1 MNYSTYN
8 ISLDIH
14 DTSSQVSLNVKKG
27 DTLRRICAVLTENG
41 KPYKIADGAS
51 AVFRAKKPMDSNGN
65 RAIVYNNA
73 TITDNKICY
82 VLTSGNT
89 EVAGIA
95 DCEFTLYDSNG
106 GVITSPKFTLVID
119 NTVNTDGEVESV
131 GSNELTALSAE
142 VLKAQ
147 LATYNANQIKS
158 EVETKLANGEFVGE
172 QGNPGAVFTPSVSAD
187 GIISW
192 TNNGGLE
199 NPQPASIKGVQ
210 GDTPYIGENLTWWI
224 GGKDTKVVAAGTHGV
239 NGSTPY
245 IGGDGY
251 WYIDGKDTGVRAV
264 GADGHSPYIGADGN
278 WVIMGGY
285 NSGVP
290 ATGPK
295 PIKGVDYY
303 TEAEKEALLTEILQS
318 IKGASSRISYVN
330 LLSANWQGT
339 ASPYSQVVS
348 IDGITEYSKVDLN
361 PSVEQLAIFH
371 DKDIEFVTE
380 NEDGVVTVYCI
391 GQKPAANYEMQV
403 TITEVNSN
411 G

>member
-51 AVFRAKKPMDSNGN
+51 AAFRTKKPMDSNGN

-119 NTVNTDGEVESV
+119 NTVNTDGEIESV
-131 GSNELTALSAE
+131 GSNELTALSAKVIE
-142 VLKAQ
+142 AQ
-147 LATYNANQIKS
+147 QAVYNANKVKND
-158 EVETKLANGEFVGE
+158 VETALENGEFVGE
-172 QGNPGAVFTPSVSAD
+172 QGAVFTPSVSDD

-192 TNNGGLE
+192 TNNGGLD
-199 NPQPASIKGVQ
+199 NPNPISIKGVK
-210 GDTPYIGENLTWWI
+210 GDTPYIGDKLTWCI
-224 GGKDTKVVAAGTHGV
+224 GNWDTGISAVGKAGE
-239 NGSTPY
+239 TPY
-245 IGGDGY
+245 IGLDGC
-251 WYIDGKDTGVRAV
+251 WYIGGVDTGVRAV
-264 GADGHSPYIGADGN
+264 GIDGQSPYIGADGN
-278 WVIMGGY
+278 WIIMGGY

-295 PIKGVDYY
+295 PTKGVDYY
-303 TEAEKEALLTEILQS
+303 TEAEKEELLTEILQS
-318 IKGASSRISYVN
+318 IQGSSSRISYVN
-330 LLSANWQGT
+330 LISANWQGD

-361 PSVEQLAIFH
+361 PSVELLAVFH
-371 DKDIEFVTE
+371 DKDIAFVTE
-380 NEDGVVTVYCI
+380 NEDGIVTVYCI
-391 GQKPAANYEMQV
+391 GQKPTANYEMQV